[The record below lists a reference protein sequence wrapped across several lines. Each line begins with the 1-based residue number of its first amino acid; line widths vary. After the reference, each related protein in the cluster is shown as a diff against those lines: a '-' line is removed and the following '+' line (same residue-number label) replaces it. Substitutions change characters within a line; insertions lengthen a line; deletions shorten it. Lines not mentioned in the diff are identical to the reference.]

1 MQLCITFHKGKT
13 CVIHNTYKAK
23 TQRWVTVFSVPR
35 GENKPPPEL
44 VVVVK
49 FRLIECN
56 YFAKG
61 TYSTPLGPFTG
72 AARSACAA

>member
-1 MQLCITFHKGKT
+1 MGDGF
-13 CVIHNTYKAK
+13 
-23 TQRWVTVFSVPR
+23 FSAGGR
-35 GENKPPPEL
+35 INLPPENL
-44 VVVVK
+44 CGVK